1 VISLKLGDLY
11 KLAIKRGIENDP
23 RGKKA
28 VDRVLKLAKEEYDAL
43 DKDKKK
49 DFDKDKL
56 TNPYADSRVLAGD
69 LNQEI
74 KGILIGVDMEVG
86 EILLADRL
94 REKGKEIDLIW
105 THHPEGKALG
115 GLAEVMKMQ
124 EDILNRLGIPISAAE
139 GMMAKRTS
147 EVDRSIW
154 PVNHN
159 RPVDAAKLLDFAMM
173 SVHTPTD
180 NMVATFL
187 QNHLDEKA
195 PETLG
200 DVVAAIKE
208 IPEYAQQ
215 VPVNA
220 GPKILLGS
228 DKMRAGK
235 VVVDMTGGTSGSED
249 AYERLSR
256 LGVSTMVMMHIPES
270 HRKLAEKNNINVI
283 IAGHIASDAVG
294 MNLLMDEVEAKG
306 VKVYCCSGF
315 YRVKRTDKKKP
326 AAKKKAAPKK
336 KK

>member
-1 VISLKLGDLY
+1 MKLGELFE
-11 KLAIKRGIENDP
+11 LAIKRGIENDP
-23 RGKKA
+23 RGKEA
-28 VDRVLKLAKEEYDAL
+28 VDRVLRLAKEEFEAL
-43 DKDKKK
+43 DDDKKK
-49 DFDKDKL
+49 EFDQDKL
-56 TNPYADSRVLAGD
+56 TNPYADSKILTGD
-69 LNQEI
+69 LDQEI
-74 KGILIGVDMEVG
+74 KGLLIGVDMEVG

-94 REKGKEIDLIW
+94 REKGESIDLIW
-105 THHPEGKALG
+105 SHHPEGKALG
-115 GLAEVMKMQ
+115 GLAELMKMQ
-124 EDILNRLGIPISAAE
+124 EDLLSDLGVPISAAE
-139 GMMAKRTS
+139 GMMAKRIS

-154 PVNHN
+154 PLNHN
-159 RPVDAAKLLDFAMM
+159 RPVDAAKLLDFAML

-187 QNHLDEKA
+187 QKHLDEKA

-215 VPVNA
+215 VPINA
-220 GPKILLGS
+220 GPKVLLGS

-249 AYERLSR
+249 VYERLSR

-270 HRKLAEKNNINVI
+270 HRKLAEKHNINVI

-306 VKVYCCSGF
+306 IKVYCCSGF
-315 YRVKRTDKKKP
+315 YRVNRNK
-326 AAKKKAAPKK
+326 
-336 KK
+336 